1 MWSLSIHGHGVE
13 VTHEIA
19 ADTQRLLKKALG
31 PLGARVKAV
40 SVRLH
45 RSGDPEAAASCYI
58 RVDLLRGDGFAL
70 GDSASEAA
78 TAISR
83 TAERLRA
90 VPMRMLD
97 LVSSPQAAPAH
108 AFLP

>member
-13 VTHEIA
+13 VTHEMVA
-19 ADTQRLLKKALG
+19 GTQRLLTNAFG
-31 PLGARVKAV
+31 PLGARVQAV
-40 SVRLH
+40 CVRLH
-45 RSGDPEAAASCYI
+45 RSGDPEAAASCHI

-70 GDSASEAA
+70 GGFSNEIT

-83 TAERLRA
+83 AAERLRA
-90 VPMRMLD
+90 DPMRMLD
-97 LVSSPQAAPAH
+97 LTSSPQAAPGH